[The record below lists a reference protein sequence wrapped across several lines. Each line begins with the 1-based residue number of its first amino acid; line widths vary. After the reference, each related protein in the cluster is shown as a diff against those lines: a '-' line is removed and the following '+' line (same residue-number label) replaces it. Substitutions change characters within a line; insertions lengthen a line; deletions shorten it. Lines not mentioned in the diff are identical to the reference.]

1 MEVDLR
7 TLALQNRRVSIRM
20 EQMADRMLAGTGL
33 TAAQGNVLC
42 FILEHGREG
51 TSLTD
56 IHREFGFSKA
66 TLCRILKNLKGSGY
80 LRVEPCPGDERR
92 KLLFYTEKGGQIQAY
107 LKEAT
112 EQACRRAY
120 RGFSQKDLE
129 EMDRLQKQMMENLS
143 AQAPAWDTFERSE
156 DFEERI
162 AAAGAL

>member
-66 TLCRILKNLKGSGY
+66 TLLSLIHIWALGAPGRGGGRTADHPGGGLRYPGY
-80 LRVEPCPGDERR
+80 
-92 KLLFYTEKGGQIQAY
+92 F
-107 LKEAT
+107 
-112 EQACRRAY
+112 
-120 RGFSQKDLE
+120 
-129 EMDRLQKQMMENLS
+129 
-143 AQAPAWDTFERSE
+143 
-156 DFEERI
+156 
-162 AAAGAL
+162 